1 VVSLKLKRK
10 EYLSLLTVLEI
21 ADWVLHAYKVEEP
34 AETRPFR
41 DLEQKL
47 LSMATAFGCEDL
59 VEYDPEFGRF
69 FTTRDFEDSS
79 QAMALIEEFEGDAF
93 WDQLSERLVERDLLR
108 QLGEDAFMHLGPEER
123 DRLEEPYRRLYAEE
137 FVNHGVDR
145 LEVLDQDYVGGGS
158 RKSRLS

>member
-1 VVSLKLKRK
+1 MVSLKLKRK
-10 EYLSLLTVLEI
+10 EYLSLLTILEI
-21 ADWVLHAYKVEEP
+21 ADWVLHAYKIEEP

-47 LSMATAFGCEDL
+47 LSMAAAVGCEDL

-69 FTTRDFEDSS
+69 FATREFEDSS
-79 QAMALIEEFEGDAF
+79 PAMEFIEEFEGDAF
-93 WDQLSERLVERDLLR
+93 WDQLAERLVERDLLR
-108 QLGEDAFMHLGPEER
+108 QVGDEAFAQLGPEER

-145 LEVLDQDYVGGGS
+145 LEILDQDYIGGGS